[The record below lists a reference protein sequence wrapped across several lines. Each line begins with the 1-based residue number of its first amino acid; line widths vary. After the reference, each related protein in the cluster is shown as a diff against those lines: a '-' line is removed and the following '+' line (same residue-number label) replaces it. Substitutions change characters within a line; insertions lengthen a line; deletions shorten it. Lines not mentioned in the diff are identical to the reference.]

1 MKKFLFL
8 LFLIVFIG
16 AIVVAQDEG
25 EDKKDEFVLKL
36 VDDIMLACEEGKD
49 TTMRTDVVMTS
60 DSLKSY
66 VISVAKGDSV
76 VIDSLSAEEREK
88 VVDFVKVVASKVDND
103 SSKTI
108 VTTVKR
114 STKKITFDLD
124 FDALGDSVVFDLDLD
139 SVK

>member
-1 MKKFLFL
+1 MKKILFL
-8 LFLIVFIG
+8 LVSFVLCGIVIF
-16 AIVVAQDEG
+16 AQDSI
-25 EDKKDEFVLKL
+25 DNKKNEFVLKL
-36 VDDIMLACEEGKD
+36 VNDIVAACEEGND

-66 VISVAKGDSV
+66 IISVAKGDSIV
-76 VIDSLSAEEREK
+76 FDSLTTEERDK
-88 VVDFVKVVASKVDND
+88 VVDFVKVVASKAD
-103 SSKTI
+103 SDSAKTI

-124 FDALGDSVVFDLDLD
+124 FDALGDSIVFELDLD

>member
-16 AIVVAQDEG
+16 VIVVAQDEG

-36 VDDIMLACEEGKD
+36 VDDIMSACEEGKD

-88 VVDFVKVVASKVDND
+88 VMDFVKVVASKVDND

-124 FDALGDSVVFDLDLD
+124 FDALGDSAVFELDLD

>member
-36 VDDIMLACEEGKD
+36 VDDIMSACEEGKD

-76 VIDSLSAEEREK
+76 VIDSLTAEEREK
-88 VVDFVKVVASKVDND
+88 VMDFVKVVASKVDND

>member
-1 MKKFLFL
+1 MKKFLIL

-16 AIVVAQDEG
+16 AIVVAQDKG
-25 EDKKDEFVLKL
+25 EDKKNEFVLKL
-36 VDDIMLACEEGKD
+36 VDDIMSACEEGKD
-49 TTMRTDVVMTS
+49 TTMRTDVVMTA

-66 VISVAKGDSV
+66 IISVAKGDSV
-76 VIDSLSAEEREK
+76 VFDSLTTEERDK
-88 VVDFVKVVASKVDND
+88 VVDFVKEVASKAD
-103 SSKTI
+103 SDSAKTI

-124 FDALGDSVVFDLDLD
+124 FDALGDSIVFELDLD

>member
-16 AIVVAQDEG
+16 AIVAQDKG
-25 EDKKDEFVLKL
+25 EDKKNEFVLKL
-36 VDDIMLACEEGKD
+36 VDDIMSACEEGKD

-76 VIDSLSAEEREK
+76 VIDSLTAEEREK
-88 VVDFVKVVASKVDND
+88 VMDFVKVVASKVDND

>member
-16 AIVVAQDEG
+16 VMVVAQDKG
-25 EDKKDEFVLKL
+25 ENKKDEFVLKL
-36 VDDIMLACEEGKD
+36 VDDIMSACEEGKD

-76 VIDSLSAEEREK
+76 VIDSLSAEERDK
-88 VVDFVKVVASKVDND
+88 VVDFVKVVASKVDSD
-103 SSKTI
+103 SAKTI

-124 FDALGDSVVFDLDLD
+124 FDALGDSVVFELDLD

>member
-1 MKKFLFL
+1 M
-8 LFLIVFIG
+8 
-16 AIVVAQDEG
+16 VAQDST
-25 EDKKDEFVLKL
+25 DNKKNEFVLKL
-36 VDDIMLACEEGKD
+36 VNDIMSVCEEGKD
-49 TTMRTDVVMTS
+49 TTLRTDVVMTS

-66 VISVAKGDSV
+66 IISVAKGDSIV
-76 VIDSLSAEEREK
+76 FDSLTTEERDK

-124 FDALGDSVVFDLDLD
+124 FDALGDSIVFELDLD

>member
-1 MKKFLFL
+1 MKKFLVL
-8 LFLIVFIG
+8 LFSIVFIG
-16 AIVVAQDEG
+16 AIVVAQDKE
-25 EDKKDEFVLKL
+25 ENKKDEFVLKL

-49 TTMRTDVVMTS
+49 TTMKTDVVMTS

-88 VVDFVKVVASKVDND
+88 VMDFVRVVASKVDND

-124 FDALGDSVVFDLDLD
+124 FDALGDSVVFELDLD

>member
-36 VDDIMLACEEGKD
+36 VDDIMSACEEGKD

-66 VISVAKGDSV
+66 IISVAKGDSV
-76 VIDSLSAEEREK
+76 VIDSLTAEEREK
-88 VVDFVKVVASKVDND
+88 VMDFVKVVASKVDND

>member
-36 VDDIMLACEEGKD
+36 VDDIMSACEEGKD

-88 VVDFVKVVASKVDND
+88 VMDFVKVVASKVDND

>member
-25 EDKKDEFVLKL
+25 EDKKNEFVLKL
-36 VDDIMLACEEGKD
+36 VDDIMSACEEGKD

>member
-1 MKKFLFL
+1 MKKILFL
-8 LFLIVFIG
+8 LVSFVLCGIVIF
-16 AIVVAQDEG
+16 AQDSI
-25 EDKKDEFVLKL
+25 DNKKNEFVLKL
-36 VDDIMLACEEGKD
+36 VNDIVAACEEGKD

-66 VISVAKGDSV
+66 IISVAKGDSIV
-76 VIDSLSAEEREK
+76 FDSLTTEERGK
-88 VVDFVKVVASKVDND
+88 VVDFVKVVASKTD
-103 SSKTI
+103 SDSAKTI

-124 FDALGDSVVFDLDLD
+124 FDAIGDSIVFELDLD

>member
-1 MKKFLFL
+1 MKKILFL
-8 LFLIVFIG
+8 LVSFVLCGIVIF
-16 AIVVAQDEG
+16 AQDST
-25 EDKKDEFVLKL
+25 DNKKNEFVLKL
-36 VDDIMLACEEGKD
+36 VNDIMSACEEGKD

-66 VISVAKGDSV
+66 IISVAKGDSV
-76 VIDSLSAEEREK
+76 VFDSLTTEERDK
-88 VVDFVKVVASKVDND
+88 VVDFVKVVASKAD
-103 SSKTI
+103 SDSAKTI

-124 FDALGDSVVFDLDLD
+124 FDALGDSIVFELDLD

>member
-36 VDDIMLACEEGKD
+36 VDDIMSACEEGKD

-76 VIDSLSAEEREK
+76 VIDSLTAEEREK
-88 VVDFVKVVASKVDND
+88 VMDFVKVVASKVDND

-124 FDALGDSVVFDLDLD
+124 FDALGDSIVFELDLD

>member
-1 MKKFLFL
+1 MKKILFL
-8 LFLIVFIG
+8 LALAVFSVFI
-16 AIVVAQDEG
+16 VAQDKTES
-25 EDKKDEFVLKL
+25 KDEFVLKL
-36 VDDIMLACEEGKD
+36 VDDIMSACEEGKD

-66 VISVAKGDSV
+66 VISVAKGDSIV
-76 VIDSLSAEEREK
+76 FDSLTTEERDK
-88 VVDFVKVVASKVDND
+88 VVDFVKVVASKAD
-103 SSKTI
+103 SDSAKTI

-124 FDALGDSVVFDLDLD
+124 FDALGDSIVFELDLD

>member
-36 VDDIMLACEEGKD
+36 VDDIMSACEEGKD

-66 VISVAKGDSV
+66 IISVAKGDSIV
-76 VIDSLSAEEREK
+76 FDSLSAEEREK

>member
-16 AIVVAQDEG
+16 VMVVAQDKG
-25 EDKKDEFVLKL
+25 ENKKDEFVLKL
-36 VDDIMLACEEGKD
+36 VDDIMSACEEGKD
-49 TTMRTDVVMTS
+49 TTLRTDVVMTS

-66 VISVAKGDSV
+66 IISVAKGDSIV
-76 VIDSLSAEEREK
+76 FDSLTTEERDK
-88 VVDFVKVVASKVDND
+88 VVDFVKVVASKAD
-103 SSKTI
+103 SDSAKTI

-124 FDALGDSVVFDLDLD
+124 FDALGDSVVFELDLD

>member
-16 AIVVAQDEG
+16 AIVVAQDST
-25 EDKKDEFVLKL
+25 DNKKNEFVLKL
-36 VDDIMLACEEGKD
+36 VNDIMSVCEEGKD
-49 TTMRTDVVMTS
+49 TTLRTDVVMTS

-66 VISVAKGDSV
+66 IISVAKGDSIV
-76 VIDSLSAEEREK
+76 FDSLTTEERDK

-124 FDALGDSVVFDLDLD
+124 FDALGDSIVFELDLD